1 MKGLLKKAVTAFL
14 VLAVLASQTACSDSN
29 NKNEKSD
36 KDTTTTTTTTAQT
49 EATTTTPEEVTTT
62 TPPEEPPVEADDYNP
77 AMWKLSD
84 DNGNVMY
91 MLGSMHIL
99 DEADYPIPDKVI
111 DAYNLCDSVAVECDV
126 VNVDMEE
133 SLAMAAYLVYPDGTF
148 ITDHVS
154 DEAYQAMK
162 SLLQEYDLFSP
173 LYTMYNPFMFQSL
186 ISTGAATAAGYVAE
200 GYDMYFIKLAELDG
214 KEVLEVEG
222 IALQSEKAFS
232 ADEATMNAI
241 AKSYIGITAQ
251 ELEDSMV
258 ELHEAWRTG
267 TLEEYFEG
275 YTMED
280 DGTDLSVFTE
290 EELELIENYNAQL
303 LEGRNYYMADRAE
316 EMLASGDTVFYI
328 VGAAHY
334 YGDEGLVELL
344 KQRGY
349 TVEEYYND

>member
-1 MKGLLKKAVTAFL
+1 MKGLLKNGIS
-14 VLAVLASQTACSDSN
+14 VLIILAIIILFNSCAKQEDSTE
-29 NKNEKSD
+29 EK
-36 KDTTTTTTTTAQT
+36 TTTTTQASQTEITTT
-49 EATTTTPEEVTTT
+49 EPEEVTTT
-62 TPPEEPPVEADDYNP
+62 TPAEVPPVEADDYNP

-91 MLGSMHIL
+91 MLGSMHMIN
-99 DEADYPIPDKVI
+99 DGDYPIPDKVM

-126 VNVDMEE
+126 VNIDMEE
-133 SLAMAAYLVYPDGTF
+133 SIAMASYLVYPDGTF

-173 LYTMYNPFMFQSL
+173 LYTLYNPFMFQSL
-186 ISTGAATAAGYVAE
+186 ISTGAATAAGFTAE
-200 GYDMYFIKLAELDG
+200 GYDMHFIKLAEADS
-214 KEVLEVEG
+214 KDVLEVEG

-241 AKSYIGITAQ
+241 AKTYIGITTE
-251 ELEDSMV
+251 ELEQSMV

-267 TLEEYFEG
+267 ALEEYFES

-280 DGTDLSVFTE
+280 DGTDISIFTE
-290 EELELIENYNAQL
+290 EELALVEDYNAQL

-334 YGDEGLVELL
+334 YGEEGLVELL
-344 KQRGY
+344 TQRGY